1 MKKAFSFFAAIVL
14 LLAAGCEKQTQK
26 DLTPPP
32 APTAFTA
39 NLDVTFG
46 NTEMTAKITQKSAEE
61 YEIQI
66 LTPEILNS
74 LMLRYADGICTVTYD
89 GLKFETDLSR
99 FPQAEFGALLT
110 QTLTDVIQDINVQK
124 TYSDG
129 IWTYH
134 GTGERGSF
142 SLTASGETGAW
153 QSLSIEGAGLNA
165 VFSEFTAA

>member
-1 MKKAFSFFAAIVL
+1 MKKAFWIFAALML
-14 LLAAGCEKQTQK
+14 LLAAGCEKQEQK
-26 DLTPPP
+26 ESTPPP
-32 APTAFTA
+32 PPTAFTA
-39 NLDVTFG
+39 KLDVAFNGTA
-46 NTEMTAKITQKSAEE
+46 MTAELKQISAEE

-74 LMLRYADGICTVTYD
+74 LNLRYTDGICTVTYD

-110 QTLTDVIQDINVQK
+110 QTLTDVIQGINIQK

-129 IWTYH
+129 TWTYH

-142 SLTASGETGAW
+142 ALTANGETGAW
-153 QSLSIEGAGLNA
+153 LSLSIDGAELKA
-165 VFSEFTAA
+165 DFSEFTVL